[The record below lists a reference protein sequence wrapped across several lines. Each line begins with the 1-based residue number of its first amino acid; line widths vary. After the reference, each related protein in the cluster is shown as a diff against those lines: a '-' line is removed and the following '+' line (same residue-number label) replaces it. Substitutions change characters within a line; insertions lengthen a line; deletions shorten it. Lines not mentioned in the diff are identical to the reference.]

1 MTKYHHKSLKQK
13 TEQWAPFSISTAR
26 YQIKIEVHITAAAC
40 QGPFQRVPVPI
51 KPHYFQGH
59 HFLPNGVAI
68 TTYLLVNNNK
78 KGHITEPPY
87 RDGKRGDGREKEPTG
102 SLGDFPGTVSFYG
115 KAK

>member
-1 MTKYHHKSLKQK
+1 MTKYHHKTLKQK
-13 TEQWAPFSISTAR
+13 TEQWVPFSISTVR

-40 QGPFQRVPVPI
+40 QGPFHRVSVPI
-51 KPHYFQGH
+51 EPHYFRDH
-59 HFLPNGVAI
+59 HFLSNGVAI

-78 KGHITEPPY
+78 KGDITEPPY

-102 SLGDFPGTVSFYG
+102 SWGDFPGTVPFYG